1 MAKSELTHPSALLRE
16 LSSDVL
22 VVPEAVGARLR
33 TRLAPAILAATGGHG
48 ASSAA
53 AFKAPWRR
61 LRPIGFAVAVPASV
75 LLGALGHAW
84 FTPALRPQPPMPTS
98 ATAHSRGATAPVVA
112 SGPALETTSPTP
124 TAVVATPTRALR
136 GATPTHP
143 AGSPSGS
150 TTPLA
155 ADSVEGDL
163 PLLERA
169 RSQLAEGK
177 PEVTLQLLRA
187 HEQRYPG
194 SALAQE
200 REALAVR
207 ALVAAGR
214 RSDAERRAALFVAH
228 YPQSML
234 RASVERAV
242 GKNP

>member
-1 MAKSELTHPSALLRE
+1 MA
-16 LSSDVL
+16 
-22 VVPEAVGARLR
+22 
-33 TRLAPAILAATGGHG
+33 AASGG

-53 AFKAPWRR
+53 ALKAPWRR
-61 LRPIGFAVAVPASV
+61 ARSIGLAVAIPASV

-84 FTPALRPQPPMPTS
+84 LTPPLRPQSPIPTP
-98 ATAHSRGATAPVVA
+98 TAAPNR
-112 SGPALETTSPTP
+112 STTSPAVTTSPTP
-124 TAVVATPTRALR
+124 TALSLSPTALVANSARAPR
-136 GATPTHP
+136 GATPAH
-143 AGSPSGS
+143 AADSPTGS
-150 TTPLA
+150 TTPLG
-155 ADSVEGDL
+155 ADSADGDL

-187 HEQRYPG
+187 HEHRYPS

-214 RSDAERRAALFVAH
+214 RPEAERRAALFVAR

-234 RASVERAV
+234 RASVERAIE
-242 GKNP
+242 KNP